1 MYSKISED
9 TYRKL
14 IDKLVKIPYV
24 TGAHATHAIFGDGIE
39 VAFQCPYMGK
49 MFEYYLVAD
58 SQHNGK
64 RSYRWWRS
72 IHGFGRALDFRRRG
86 MHSRGFAVAQAGIVE
101 R

>member
-49 MFEYYLVAD
+49 MFEYYLLTSSPRFKPGD
-58 SQHNGK
+58 S
-64 RSYRWWRS
+64 SYR
-72 IHGFGRALDFRRRG
+72 
-86 MHSRGFAVAQAGIVE
+86 FAVGEVLASKRLPRIRV
-101 R
+101 

>member
-49 MFEYYLVAD
+49 TF
-58 SQHNGK
+58 
-64 RSYRWWRS
+64 
-72 IHGFGRALDFRRRG
+72 
-86 MHSRGFAVAQAGIVE
+86 
-101 R
+101 